1 MVSVGY
7 LSVVCSGLADN
18 GAPGLRPN
26 FNKVVYYQRLSE
38 VLFWRSGPESGPKQ
52 KKAGFYEKSWLATGE
67 IAVIGEIPQIY
78 KYRIYLQSA
87 T

>member
-1 MVSVGY
+1 MCYIMCGIGY
-7 LSVVCSGLADN
+7 
-18 GAPGLRPN
+18 GAPGMRPN
-26 FNKVVYYQRLSE
+26 LNKVVYYQYLSE
-38 VLFWRSGPESGPKQ
+38 VLFWKSGPESGPKQ

>member
-26 FNKVVYYQRLSE
+26 FNKVVYYQWPIE
-38 VLFWRSGPESGPKQ
+38 VSCWKSGPENGRTNLEFKISKVFLT
-52 KKAGFYEKSWLATGE
+52 KKFAYF
-67 IAVIGEIPQIY
+67 
-78 KYRIYLQSA
+78 
-87 T
+87 

>member
-1 MVSVGY
+1 MGE
-7 LSVVCSGLADN
+7 N
-18 GAPGLRPN
+18 GAPGMRPN
-26 FNKVVYYQRLSE
+26 FNKVFYYQRLSE
-38 VLFWRSGPESGPKQ
+38 VLFWKSGPESGPKQ

>member
-1 MVSVGY
+1 MRS
-7 LSVVCSGLADN
+7 
-18 GAPGLRPN
+18 N
-26 FNKVVYYQRLSE
+26 FNKVVFCQCLSE
-38 VLFWRSGPESGPKQ
+38 VLFWKSGPESGITQ

-67 IAVIGEIPQIY
+67 IAVIGEIPQNY